1 MTSSS
6 GPYIV
11 RVRVR
16 VLRRPGHAL
25 YDPIRA
31 HLQRIVAL
39 GTIIVIWHTDHLA
52 HLYLIG
58 RRGRD
63 ALDVPVRWTLIGIRK
78 LFSVG
83 ADTTISILRGALSV
97 VSSIFGSPASLFMAV
112 DPAMLQPIHIVHRQ
126 HLIIGSRIIFLTNRY
141 IPPWIHG
148 ARVTLVA
155 VSLVKPDSLSVLVP
169 FGAFD
174 HLNATSLLP
183 SVTIAW
189 LAVMWSCRTYATSLL
204 PSVTIAWVRHATSL

>member
-6 GPYIV
+6 DPYIV
-11 RVRVR
+11 RVRVT
-16 VLRRPGHAL
+16 RRPGHAL

-52 HLYLIG
+52 HRFLVV
-58 RRGRD
+58 RRAPD

-83 ADTTISILRGALSV
+83 AETTISILRGALSV
-97 VSSIFGSPASLFMAV
+97 VSIIFGDVRSLFVAV
-112 DPAMLQPIHIVHRQ
+112 DPAMLQMIHIVVCQ
-126 HLIIGSRIIFLTNRY
+126 HPIIGSRIIFLTNTY

-155 VSLVKPDSLSVLVP
+155 VSLV
-169 FGAFD
+169 
-174 HLNATSLLP
+174 
-183 SVTIAW
+183 
-189 LAVMWSCRTYATSLL
+189 
-204 PSVTIAWVRHATSL
+204 